1 MRQLKTPKFL
11 ILISFFQNQTK
22 HCFLGE
28 EEGGDEGLSEEELS
42 TRYQVSR
49 YCMAFKCHLRML
61 EYMLQS
67 RESSWG
73 FPSTLLD
80 HSEFITGQCKKI
92 LSRANKNE
100 IKCFEFG
107 GIKKSIKTS
116 LENNYSWINFNI
128 SICFPLWENM
138 TILSK

>member
-1 MRQLKTPKFL
+1 MAQERSLICFAVRNFAEVEIFELQVRAKRRIFFLPFLFISPLCACPKDL
-11 ILISFFQNQTK
+11 
-22 HCFLGE
+22 
-28 EEGGDEGLSEEELS
+28 
-42 TRYQVSR
+42 
-49 YCMAFKCHLRML
+49 LRMF

-73 FPSTLLD
+73 LPIYFID
-80 HSEFITGQCKKI
+80 HSEFITVQCEKI
-92 LSRANKNE
+92 LGRANNDE
-100 IKCFEFG
+100 ITCFEFDS
-107 GIKKSIKTS
+107 IYKESIKTS